1 MTSAIRPLHLLL
13 FTGVMAIW
21 GLNFAVA
28 KIGLEQLPPIFMMSL
43 RFGLAAA
50 VMLPFVKPPTGH
62 WRQIALISVTFGL
75 VHFSLMFMGLSRI
88 DASVAVLTIQIQV
101 PFSAILAAIFF
112 KDWFG
117 WRRTLGFSISF
128 AGVALIA
135 GEPRLEGNYGAFGL
149 IVAAAFVW
157 AVANIQ
163 IKKLAEVG
171 GLSLNAWV
179 AALATPQ
186 LLLTSLIFEEGQL
199 SALAA
204 ADWRALVS
212 VLYQSLVVFVLGYG
226 VWLWLLR
233 QYDVNQ
239 VMPFTLMVPLFGVLS
254 GVLLLGES
262 LSLAI
267 LGGGLLTLV
276 GVAII
281 VIRRPQVAGPR
292 TERT

>member
-1 MTSAIRPLHLLL
+1 M
-13 FTGVMAIW
+13 
-21 GLNFAVA
+21 
-28 KIGLEQLPPIFMMSL
+28 
-43 RFGLAAA
+43 
-50 VMLPFVKPPTGH
+50 
-62 WRQIALISVTFGL
+62 
-75 VHFSLMFMGLSRI
+75 
-88 DASVAVLTIQIQV
+88 
-101 PFSAILAAIFF
+101 
-112 KDWFG
+112 
-117 WRRTLGFSISF
+117 
-128 AGVALIA
+128 
-135 GEPRLEGNYGAFGL
+135 
-149 IVAAAFVW
+149 AAAFVW

-163 IKKLAEVG
+163 IKKLDAVG